1 MHRPADSQQG
11 FEILFLSLCSWTYQI
26 SKLDQICISD
36 FSFICLA
43 TCFDIISKTLFK
55 ASPHIISSHARARN
69 GVYFNMERSISPTL
83 LASNGVFGSNRRCNF
98 ILKYLDL
105 KKCSK
110 YKIQYRI
117 SPTCTLIHMRSENL
131 HRTFLPTDRDLQLS
145 QAENESCELKWNYHL
160 LHRLQ
165 LCF

>member
-11 FEILFLSLCSWTYQI
+11 FEILFLSLCSWSYE
-26 SKLDQICISD
+26 D

-69 GVYFNMERSISPTL
+69 AVYFNMERSLTL
-83 LASNGVFGSNRRCNF
+83 LASNGVFGSNRTCNF

-110 YKIQYRI
+110 YKMYRI
-117 SPTCTLIHMRSENL
+117 SPTCTLIHMRRENL
-131 HRTFLPTDRDLQLS
+131 HRTFLPTDSDLQLS

>member
-11 FEILFLSLCSWTYQI
+11 FEILFLPLCSWSYQI
-26 SKLDQICISD
+26 SKLDQIYISD

-83 LASNGVFGSNRRCNF
+83 LASNGVFGSNRTCNF
-98 ILKYLDL
+98 LLKYLNL
-105 KKCSK
+105 KTCSK
-110 YKIQYRI
+110 NKMYRI
-117 SPTCTLIHMRSENL
+117 SPTCTLIHMRRENL

-145 QAENESCELKWNYHL
+145 QAQNESRELKWNYHL